1 MQFLECSSWLIDV
14 SNQKGAP
21 NDTAPALIN
30 PHGTPT
36 RQCSTVAGQA
46 VRARDVPTDRQCQ
59 ALQVA
64 CAKLS
69 PTLFRKRVNVS
80 CIPVS
85 IRPSLLILLELS
97 SYRRRQCVSRRFAQ
111 PKIAYDSY
119 AIGVHGQSH
128 DRTRR
133 KRSIAND
140 PRTTLAKL
148 DLFGSTIS
156 KAKCREGMWDGQVD
170 PLLGSEWT
178 LNRAAD
184 HAVIINFF

>member
-1 MQFLECSSWLIDV
+1 MLHRSRPGRTRKRRPNRSAMP
-14 SNQKGAP
+14 SAP
-21 NDTAPALIN
+21 
-30 PHGTPT
+30 G
-36 RQCSTVAGQA
+36 R
-46 VRARDVPTDRQCQ
+46 VRQ
-59 ALQVA
+59 ALA
-64 CAKLS
+64 D
-69 PTLFRKRVNVS
+69 F
-80 CIPVS
+80 IPQTSQCVLH
-85 IRPSLLILLELS
+85 PLLILLELS

-178 LNRAAD
+178 LNRPL
-184 HAVIINFF
+184 IMP